1 MRAILFGGG
10 LALLISLL
18 GTRSAINL
26 FTRWGYGQEIRDDG
40 PTSHHTKRGT
50 PTMGGVVI
58 ILATVV
64 GYFGALAITATPP
77 SASALLLLFLF
88 VGMGLVGFLDD
99 YIKISK
105 QRSLGLRSK
114 AKMIGQTLVAVIFG
128 VLALSPWLEDENGV
142 TPASQNISFLRDISW
157 LALPMA
163 LAVVLIW
170 LIIVGTSNGV
180 NLADGLDGLATG
192 ACTMVFAAYMIVNIW
207 QSNQSCA
214 VEDTALC
221 YDVRDPLDLAIVAAA
236 LTGACF
242 GFLWWNASPA
252 AIFMG
257 DTGSLSLGGALAGLA
272 ILTRTELLLVILG
285 GLFLVITLS
294 VMVQVGF
301 FKLSRRS
308 GLVRKVFR
316 VQAGHRVFRMAPLQ
330 HHFELL
336 GWEQVTI
343 VIRFWII
350 TGLCVAG
357 GLGVF
362 YAEWVARL

>member
-18 GTRSAINL
+18 GTRVAISF
-26 FTRWGYGQEIRDDG
+26 FTKWGYGQEIRDDG

-58 ILATVV
+58 IASTVIA
-64 GYFGALAITATPP
+64 YFAAKLITWTPP

-99 YIKISK
+99 FIKISK

-114 AKMIGQTLVAVIFG
+114 AKMVGQTLIAVVFG
-128 VLALSPWLEDENGV
+128 FLALSPMLEDDNGR
-142 TPASQNISFLRDISW
+142 TPASLKVSFLREIEW
-157 LALPMA
+157 LVLPTIGAM
-163 LAVVLIW
+163 VLIW
-170 LIIVGTSNGV
+170 LVVTATSNAV
-180 NLADGLDGLATG
+180 NLTDGLDGLATG
-192 ACTMVFAAYMIVNIW
+192 ACVMVFGAYTLVNIW
-207 QSNQSCA
+207 QNNQFCQ
-214 VEDTALC
+214 EDPSGTC
-221 YDVRDPLDLAIVAAA
+221 YNVRDPLDLAVIAAA
-236 LTGACF
+236 ITGACF

-257 DTGSLSLGGALAGLA
+257 DTGSLSLGSALAGFA

-285 GLFLVITLS
+285 GMFVLETVS
-294 VMVQVGF
+294 VMLQVGF
-301 FKLSRRS
+301 FKLTKGR
-308 GLVRKVFR
+308 
-316 VQAGHRVFRMAPLQ
+316 RVFRMAPLH
-330 HHFELL
+330 HHFEML
-336 GWEQVTI
+336 GWEQVTV

-350 TGLCVAG
+350 TGLFVAT